1 MMPLESSSE
10 PKRQHRWQGV
20 SVVALIASVGIV
32 IGCFL
37 PWKQA
42 EGVFS
47 DPGIATLDGSVV
59 LFTAL
64 LVGGVAFYSLGM
76 RRVAFRN
83 LFFLLVGI
91 GGLSVGIMNL
101 RLGSIWA
108 KALDIGASSLVGS
121 GIYVI
126 LGSTA
131 LMAMAGV
138 VGYLG
143 GHSASAQNNKGSSP
157 LGKLGTYQMER
168 SSPIATNAVSAVKT
182 RRKVGYDSNGPG
194 VGSIPG
200 LKESFRKHWHIYI
213 CGAATLGIAIEV
225 LICAFRY
232 FSW

>member
-1 MMPLESSSE
+1 MMPLESCSE
-10 PKRQHRWQGV
+10 PKERYRWQGA

-37 PWKQA
+37 PWQQA

-59 LFTAL
+59 LFATL
-64 LVGGVAFYSLGM
+64 FGGGVALYNLGT
-76 RRVAFRN
+76 RRVAFRS
-83 LFFLLVGI
+83 LFFLLMGI

-108 KALDIGASSLVGS
+108 KVLDIGASSLVGS
-121 GIYVI
+121 GIYVVM
-126 LGSTA
+126 GSAA

-143 GHSASAQNNKGSSP
+143 GYSASAQTNKRPSAPGKPGS
-157 LGKLGTYQMER
+157 YQMER
-168 SSPIATNAVSAVKT
+168 SSPIATNAVQT
-182 RRKVGYDSNGPG
+182 RRKVGHDSNGPG
-194 VGSIPG
+194 VSNIPG
-200 LKESFRKHWHIYI
+200 LKQSFKKHWHIYI
-213 CGAATLGIAIEV
+213 CGAAALGIAIEV
-225 LICAFRY
+225 LIWAFRY